1 MTHLVHQQKP
11 KHSLQIHACW
21 WLEIKE
27 IRKIDIDFSIYFKIV
42 DISGLL
48 QINQSKKSIVFWCF
62 CSVVAE
68 SVSYHIVLESI
79 VIPASPLTSLLVVTT
94 FSSEKK
100 KKMLKIIA
108 VISALGYWYT
118 LTRKNMITVFCLNGL
133 GKDQMIWINLERFEK
148 IWHN

>member
-48 QINQSKKSIVFWCF
+48 QINQNKKKHCFLMFLFCCCWISKLSHCIGINCHTCISFDFSFGGNNILIWKKEENVENHCF
-62 CSVVAE
+62 YFSFR
-68 SVSYHIVLESI
+68 
-79 VIPASPLTSLLVVTT
+79 LLV
-94 FSSEKK
+94 
-100 KKMLKIIA
+100 
-108 VISALGYWYT
+108 YT
-118 LTRKNMITVFCLNGL
+118 DSQKHNYCIFFEWPWERSNDLDKFGKVWKNLT
-133 GKDQMIWINLERFEK
+133 
-148 IWHN
+148 